1 MQWKYITGLPSSA
14 TPARHDTTVW
24 VTLDQITADER
35 IQVRVG
41 GLNRETVERYATVM
55 AETGQY
61 EPSSPVVLFR
71 EGETLWLSAGF
82 HRVAAVMLADEQL
95 ITEGEEPMGV
105 STM

>member
-24 VTLDQITADER
+24 VTLDQITAD
-35 IQVRVG
+35 G
-41 GLNRETVERYATVM
+41 RYATIM

-61 EPSSPVVLFR
+61 EPFPPVVLFR
-71 EGETLWLSAGF
+71 NGETLWLSAGF